1 MRSEVDRPGAD
12 EEQAMARLNEH
23 GTELARTE
31 YSDCRVAVMSDG
43 SVLRNQGSGWKRWKR
58 VKAGFDPVAYAA
70 RMRAAYDALPAEFH
84 AYIRALVAA
93 CDLAHRAQLNALVD
107 QMPEDPDAVWSL
119 FDDSGYGL
127 EIQDVVRCCRA
138 RTVLEQQSA

>member
-1 MRSEVDRPGAD
+1 
-12 EEQAMARLNEH
+12 MARLNEH